1 MCLVIQVPSQLIW
14 RMQARDFLLGKIKA
28 GVSSYNVMHMLRN
41 TGAMQMCLSELL
53 AVAPREVTLPSRAV
67 TDAGMPNCSTK

>member
-1 MCLVIQVPSQLIW
+1 MVFQVPSQLIW

-28 GVSSYNVMHMLRN
+28 GVSCHNVMHMLRE
-41 TGAMQMCLSELL
+41 TGVMQMCLSELL
-53 AVAPREVTLPSRAV
+53 EVTPCDVTLPSRAV